1 MATPADFSA
10 NPAAGTPA
18 DMQTIALAKQ
28 VTVPAL
34 EVTVMG
40 ANPDSSVPFVFG
52 RQIAK
57 GGMGAILE
65 GEDCKLGRTIA
76 VKVMLD
82 AQASDEQARRFVQEA
97 AVLGKLAHPNIV
109 PVYDIGRDSEGALY
123 YTMKLVKGVTLQ
135 QILDDLR
142 HEKKEALEH
151 YTLDRLLTI
160 FRKVCDALAFANAS
174 HIIHRDLKPENVM
187 VGEFG
192 EVLVMDWGIAKIL
205 NEPGIEQA
213 SAVVS
218 PLAVPG
224 TGSFTATM
232 EGAVMGTPNYMSPEQ
247 AMGKVNELDER
258 SDIFSLGGILY
269 AILTLRPPVEGKD
282 VWEVL
287 EKVQTANINA
297 PTVFGAT
304 TTVKSDPRAKG
315 GVLEAERIKRL
326 PHLPGGRVPAAL
338 SAVVMKAL
346 TLDKAERYQNVAAFS
361 ADIERFQ
368 GGFATGAE
376 NAGFTKQVAIL
387 IKRNKGIVA
396 TAAAAWVHITVLAV
410 WFVLHL
416 QAKEKRATEAER
428 RATSSLAEVAA
439 QRDAKDKA
447 RKDAEAVSTFLSEVF
462 QSPDP
467 ARDGRTITVA
477 ETLARAAKKLAKNLT
492 EQPERRAALQATLAR
507 TYAALGL
514 HRDAIP
520 LQRQVLDQRVSRLG
534 REDPATLSAMNDLA
548 DSTYH
553 TGNWD
558 EALKMRESV
567 LGMRRKVLGAED
579 PDTLTTMHYLAF
591 SYHKADQG
599 KKAIAM
605 LEEVLPLRRKVLGE
619 EHPDT
624 LTTMHFL
631 ADVYQRNG
639 RRKEGVLLFNEVL
652 ALRRKVLGPEHP
664 DTLMTMHELALTQK
678 MFWDPSLG
686 PPGDIVK
693 MLEEVLKLR
702 RKVLGPE
709 HPDTLM
715 TLFYYSHSRGGAE
728 GLKMREE
735 VLALRRKVL
744 GSEHPDTLFALNN
757 MGSFLQANGRRGEAI
772 QFQEEAATLSCKLFG
787 LKHRSTDAVVRTLR
801 DAYAAMGET
810 AKNMALEQEL
820 VQTMAKPFW
829 AGHATD
835 PRVARLYMAGLKSSD
850 IEKLQ
855 DGTWS
860 LHLGRLQN
868 FSDLSVLLLAPPIS
882 KLDLSSTAVTDI
894 KPLAKLPLRHL
905 NLSSTP
911 VSDLAPLRGMPLVTL
926 GLSGCTKI
934 TNLSPLAEC
943 RKLAALTLPP
953 NAKDIEFLRSL
964 PQFERLSH
972 APDLF
977 DRDRP
982 DKTAGEFWK
991 EYDAQPNPVEK

>member
-1 MATPADFSA
+1 M
-10 NPAAGTPA
+10 
-18 DMQTIALAKQ
+18 
-28 VTVPAL
+28 
-34 EVTVMG
+34 
-40 ANPDSSVPFVFG
+40 
-52 RQIAK
+52 
-57 GGMGAILE
+57 
-65 GEDCKLGRTIA
+65 
-76 VKVMLD
+76 
-82 AQASDEQARRFVQEA
+82 
-97 AVLGKLAHPNIV
+97 
-109 PVYDIGRDSEGALY
+109 
-123 YTMKLVKGVTLQ
+123 
-135 QILDDLR
+135 
-142 HEKKEALEH
+142 
-151 YTLDRLLTI
+151 
-160 FRKVCDALAFANAS
+160 
-174 HIIHRDLKPENVM
+174 
-187 VGEFG
+187 
-192 EVLVMDWGIAKIL
+192 
-205 NEPGIEQA
+205 
-213 SAVVS
+213 
-218 PLAVPG
+218 
-224 TGSFTATM
+224 
-232 EGAVMGTPNYMSPEQ
+232 
-247 AMGKVNELDER
+247 
-258 SDIFSLGGILY
+258 
-269 AILTLRPPVEGKD
+269 
-282 VWEVL
+282 
-287 EKVQTANINA
+287 
-297 PTVFGAT
+297 
-304 TTVKSDPRAKG
+304 
-315 GVLEAERIKRL
+315 
-326 PHLPGGRVPAAL
+326 
-338 SAVVMKAL
+338 
-346 TLDKAERYQNVAAFS
+346 
-361 ADIERFQ
+361 
-368 GGFATGAE
+368 
-376 NAGFTKQVAIL
+376 
-387 IKRNKGIVA
+387 
-396 TAAAAWVHITVLAV
+396 
-410 WFVLHL
+410 
-416 QAKEKRATEAER
+416 
-428 RATSSLAEVAA
+428 
-439 QRDAKDKA
+439 
-447 RKDAEAVSTFLSEVF
+447 
-462 QSPDP
+462 
-467 ARDGRTITVA
+467 
-477 ETLARAAKKLAKNLT
+477 
-492 EQPERRAALQATLAR
+492 
-507 TYAALGL
+507 
-514 HRDAIP
+514 
-520 LQRQVLDQRVSRLG
+520 
-534 REDPATLSAMNDLA
+534 
-548 DSTYH
+548 
-553 TGNWD
+553 
-558 EALKMRESV
+558 
-567 LGMRRKVLGAED
+567 
-579 PDTLTTMHYLAF
+579 TMHY
-591 SYHKADQG
+591 
-599 KKAIAM
+599 
-605 LEEVLPLRRKVLGE
+605 
-619 EHPDT
+619 
-624 LTTMHFL
+624 
-631 ADVYQRNG
+631 
-639 RRKEGVLLFNEVL
+639 
-652 ALRRKVLGPEHP
+652 
-664 DTLMTMHELALTQK
+664 LALTQK